1 MQPIAL
7 PVSRHRFD
15 EQQETDSWPQRER
28 PGIEHSEPRQQARD
42 QALRGDAERESSP
55 PEDASHAGRYL
66 RYASFVVSLAAAT
79 SATLVVTPVVLLGR
93 LKICQ
98 DGCLTPD
105 EDLRRSLNISVRPCD
120 DCYGHVCKGW
130 DSSDNL
136 YLDPLEKYR
145 AAFSRRLI
153 REILLQKIPDH
164 SIRSRGKAAGFLFL
178 CLSKVMAAAPVFS
191 QSSMMRPKEVSWGL
205 CLFSFT

>member
-98 DGCLTPD
+98 DGCLTLD

-120 DCYGHVCKGW
+120 DFYG
-130 DSSDNL
+130 
-136 YLDPLEKYR
+136 
-145 AAFSRRLI
+145 
-153 REILLQKIPDH
+153 
-164 SIRSRGKAAGFLFL
+164 
-178 CLSKVMAAAPVFS
+178 
-191 QSSMMRPKEVSWGL
+191 
-205 CLFSFT
+205 